1 MKKNIFN
8 FTAFL
13 LIIFS
18 FSLVNFSFAAEDKP
32 KTEKVEKTEKT
43 EKAEKN
49 EKTEKIEK
57 TEKDSTQK
65 QEKAQKKSPPEEEF
79 LANSLANTTATT
91 ALRSLLA
98 TDSSL
103 TDSDIYVEYGVKG
116 VVERQYRDFLV
127 RVFWTGNSNQAYGLY
142 TFYRDPIASTTD
154 FGTEGDLDVV
164 EGKVMFWQGTH
175 FVQVLNQKQDRSE
188 KTTNTMIGLAQAL
201 SEKIAELDKKN
212 MAVQDIDL
220 AKKLPSVVRNLPD
233 GSLNL
238 RTARY
243 ILGPK
248 ALGILTKQ
256 GVSQYDFYP
265 NMATEIAYGEYQ
277 KVKLA
282 NDNYADGQSSLL
294 IIEYHTPQQSIAAF
308 KRLTDYQN
316 GLPEAEKAKI
326 VLKRE
331 GNYIVEATNFSNDK
345 VAKNIVE
352 NVKYGY
358 VVKWLD
364 DDNAVGNGR
373 SIASE
378 AAKTAKIL
386 VSVFGLIG
394 VTLIFAIIGGC
405 TMGLLIFYF
414 RRRKKVAIEGF
425 SDAGGMVRL
434 DLDGIATPLSL
445 EKEERKNL
453 LGSGE

>member
-1 MKKNIFN
+1 MKKNIFYL
-8 FTAFL
+8 TTVL
-13 LIIFS
+13 LVIFS
-18 FSLVNFSFAAEDKP
+18 LSLFNFSFAAESNHPKSEVQKEGKTQGKP
-32 KTEKVEKTEKT
+32 QEKT
-43 EKAEKN
+43 
-49 EKTEKIEK
+49 
-57 TEKDSTQK
+57 
-65 QEKAQKKSPPEEEF
+65 QEKAQKKAPAEEEF
-79 LANSLANTTATT
+79 LENSIAGTSASA
-91 ALRSLLA
+91 ALHSLSG
-98 TDSSL
+98 TDPSL
-103 TDSDIYVEYGVKG
+103 TDTDIYVEYGVKG
-116 VVERQYRDFLV
+116 LVERQYRDFLV
-127 RVFWTGNSNQAYGLY
+127 RVFWTENNNQAYGLY
-142 TFYRDPIASTTD
+142 TFYRDPLASTTD

-164 EGKVMFWQGTH
+164 EGKVIFWQGTH

-188 KTTNTMIGLAQAL
+188 KTTTAMISLAQAL
-201 SEKIAELDKKN
+201 SEKITALDKKN
-212 MAVQDIDL
+212 MVVQDIDL
-220 AKKLPSVVRNLPD
+220 AKKLPSVVRNLPS

-248 ALGILTKQ
+248 ALATFTK
-256 GVSQYDFYP
+256 GSVSQYDFYP

-277 KVKLA
+277 SE
-282 NDNYADGQSSLL
+282 GQSSLL

-316 GLPEAEKAKI
+316 SLADAEKTKI

-331 GNYIVEATNFSNDK
+331 GNYIVEATNFSSDK

-364 DDNAVGNGR
+364 DESTVVGNGR
-373 SIASE
+373 SVASE

-394 VTLIFAIIGGC
+394 VALIFAVIGGFM
-405 TMGLLIFYF
+405 MGLLIFYF
-414 RRRKKVAIEGF
+414 RRRGKIAFQSF
-425 SDAGGMVRL
+425 SDAGGMMRL
-434 DLDGIATPLSL
+434 DIDGIARPLSL
-445 EKEERKNL
+445 DKQDSKNL